1 MQSHHFFYV
10 AFSYGIGISSLLGL
24 VFFVQLKTQKTQKF
38 LRQWFSYE
46 SNSKKEI

>member
-1 MQSHHFFYV
+1 MQSNHLFYV
-10 AFSYGIGISSLLGL
+10 ATSYGIGLVSLLGL
-24 VFFVQLKTQKTQKF
+24 VVFINLKTQNTQKF